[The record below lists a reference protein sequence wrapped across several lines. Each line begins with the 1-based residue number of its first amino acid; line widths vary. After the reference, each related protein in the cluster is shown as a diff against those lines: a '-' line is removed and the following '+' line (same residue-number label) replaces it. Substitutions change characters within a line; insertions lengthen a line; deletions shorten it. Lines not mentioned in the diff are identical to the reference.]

1 MSATY
6 EEHDEA
12 AITTG
17 GNPFGVSK
25 APVPTNA
32 ATDVA
37 MQRALAE
44 VQAAMVIAQRFPRD
58 ERVAF
63 DRGIT
68 AFQRPSLAEHALY
81 AYARGGTEITG
92 PSIRAAEAIAQAW
105 GNIEHGIV
113 ELEQRAGESTVLAFA
128 WDLQT
133 NTRSGVTFQV
143 KHERHTRDSIKRLI
157 DPRDIY
163 EMVANQ
169 GARRLRSRILA
180 IIPADVVDAAV
191 QETEKT
197 LKARAD
203 ITPARLAWFVE
214 TFASYGV
221 PKEALEK
228 RIQRRFDT
236 ITPSQ
241 IIMLAKIHNSLKDGM
256 SAPADWFDLSAAAAP
271 TTGTTTARVSEK
283 LAETLGETAGSVPVP
298 EAAATPARG
307 RRGAKTPA
315 SEGLPLQGEPLV
327 QKSRCDACGATK
339 GEPHAAGCPVDEVD

>member
-1 MSATY
+1 LSATY
-6 EEHDEA
+6 EEPGENA
-12 AITTG
+12 LATQA
-17 GNPFGVSK
+17 NPFGSK
-25 APVPTNA
+25 APVAPNA

-44 VQAAMVIAQRFPRD
+44 VQGAMIIAQRFPRD

-63 DRGIT
+63 DRVIN

-143 KHERHTRDSIKRLI
+143 KHERHTRSGVTRLT

-163 EMVANQ
+163 ETVANQ
-169 GARRLRSRILA
+169 GARRLRARILA

-197 LKARAD
+197 LRAKVD
-203 ITPARLAWFVE
+203 ITPERIASLVE
-214 TFASYGV
+214 KFAAFSV
-221 PKEALEK
+221 PKEAIEK
-228 RIQRRFDT
+228 RIQRRMDT
-236 ITPSQ
+236 VTPSQ
-241 IIMLAKIHNSLKDGM
+241 VLSLAKIYNSLKDGM
-256 SAPADWFDLSAAAAP
+256 SAPADWFDLAP
-271 TTGTTTARVSEK
+271 PAPATGTTTARVSDK
-283 LAETLGETAGSVPVP
+283 LAQTLGED
-298 EAAATPARG
+298 AAAVPAAKPPPKPAKG
-307 RRGAKTPA
+307 KRGANAAAP
-315 SEGLPLQGEPLV
+315 EGLPLVGEPIV

-339 GEPHAAGCPVDEVD
+339 GEAHAAGCPVDEIDE